1 MTPLFDIFQA
11 ETGGSAH
18 WLESAATLED
28 TKARDQQFAGARSPG
43 EYALLSLEAEN
54 KFVTKLEGWAAHQS
68 TDRKSAEKEANNER

>member
-28 TKARDQQFAGARSPG
+28 TKERDQQFAGAFARRVRPFEPRSW
-43 EYALLSLEAEN
+43 
-54 KFVTKLEGWAAHQS
+54 K
-68 TDRKSAEKEANNER
+68 